1 MSIARRKART
11 GERVIVNALFVC
23 AVLSVAV
30 TVGIVAVLLVDA
42 VEFFRESSL
51 VDFLTGTVW
60 APGQG
65 GGEGGQ
71 YGVLPLIN
79 GTLMIGVGAIVVGL
93 PLGVLTAIYLSEYA
107 NPRVRGVLKPT
118 LEILAGI
125 PTVIVGYFAL
135 QFITPEPAAPDL
147 RRRAGVHLQRR
158 GRVDRGRADD
168 PADHR
173 LDQRGRHAPVPS
185 SLREARYGLGSSK
198 RQVSL
203 RVVVPAALSG
213 IAASVIL
220 AFSRA
225 VGETMAVTIAAG
237 NSPKLTFD
245 YFTSI
250 QTLTAHRPDR
260 ERRGGGR
267 DGPLQ
272 RPVRPRADAVRDHP
286 GHEPDLGPHR
296 PPLPAGVLVTAS
308 AGGPGPFEAAAGAT
322 RSGPRSWSTRPSR
335 SCCSSAP
342 SSG

>member
-1 MSIARRKART
+1 MSITTRKART
-11 GERVIVNALFVC
+11 GERVIINALFVC
-23 AVLSVAV
+23 AVLSIAV

-51 VDFLTGTVW
+51 VEFLTGTVW

-65 GGEGGQ
+65 SGEGGQ

-79 GTLMIGVGAIVVGL
+79 GTLMIGIGAIVVGL
-93 PLGVLTAIYLSEYA
+93 PLGLLTAIYLSEYA

-135 QFITPEPAAPDL
+135 QFITPSLLRPIFGEERVFVFNAA
-147 RRRAGVHLQRR
+147 AGAVAVGLMILPIIASISEDAMRS
-158 GRVDRGRADD
+158 
-168 PADHR
+168 
-173 LDQRGRHAPVPS
+173 VPS
-185 SLREARYGLGSSK
+185 SLREAAFGLGSTK

-237 NSPKLTFD
+237 NSPKMTFD

-250 QTLTAHRPDR
+250 QTLTAAIAQTVS
-260 ERRGGGR
+260 G
-267 DGPLQ
+267 
-272 RPVRPRADAVRDHP
+272 
-286 GHEPDLGPHR
+286 
-296 PPLPAGVLVTAS
+296 
-308 AGGPGPFEAAAGAT
+308 EAAAGTVRYNALFALGLT
-322 RSGPRSWSTRPSR
+322 LFVITLVMNLI
-335 SCCSSAP
+335 SARIVRRFRQVY
-342 SSG
+342 S

>member
-1 MSIARRKART
+1 VSIARRKVRT

-135 QFITPEPAAPDL
+135 QFITPSLLRPIFGDERVFIFNAA
-147 RRRAGVHLQRR
+147 AGSIAVGLMILPIIASISEDAMRS
-158 GRVDRGRADD
+158 
-168 PADHR
+168 
-173 LDQRGRHAPVPS
+173 VPS
-185 SLREARYGLGSSK
+185 SLREAGYGLGSSK

-237 NSPKLTFD
+237 NSPKMTFD

-250 QTLTAHRPDR
+250 QTLTASIAQTVS
-260 ERRGGGR
+260 G
-267 DGPLQ
+267 
-272 RPVRPRADAVRDHP
+272 
-286 GHEPDLGPHR
+286 
-296 PPLPAGVLVTAS
+296 
-308 AGGPGPFEAAAGAT
+308 EAAAGTVRYNALFALGLT
-322 RSGPRSWSTRPSR
+322 LFVITLAMNLI
-335 SCCSSAP
+335 SARIVRRFRQVY
-342 SSG
+342 S

>member
-1 MSIARRKART
+1 MSIARRKVRT

-135 QFITPEPAAPDL
+135 QFITPSLLRPIFGDDRVFVFNAA
-147 RRRAGVHLQRR
+147 AGSIAVGLMILPIIASISEDAMRS
-158 GRVDRGRADD
+158 V
-168 PADHR
+168 
-173 LDQRGRHAPVPS
+173 PV
-185 SLREARYGLGSSK
+185 SLREAAYGLGSTK

-237 NSPKLTFD
+237 NSPKMTFD

-250 QTLTAHRPDR
+250 QTLTAAIAQTVS
-260 ERRGGGR
+260 G
-267 DGPLQ
+267 
-272 RPVRPRADAVRDHP
+272 
-286 GHEPDLGPHR
+286 
-296 PPLPAGVLVTAS
+296 
-308 AGGPGPFEAAAGAT
+308 EAAAGTVRYNALFALGLT
-322 RSGPRSWSTRPSR
+322 LFVITLAMNLI
-335 SCCSSAP
+335 SARIVRRFRQVY
-342 SSG
+342 S

>member
-1 MSIARRKART
+1 VSIARRKVRT

-135 QFITPEPAAPDL
+135 QFITPSLLRPIFGDDRVFVFNAA
-147 RRRAGVHLQRR
+147 AGSIAVGLMILPIIASISEDAMRS
-158 GRVDRGRADD
+158 V
-168 PADHR
+168 
-173 LDQRGRHAPVPS
+173 PV
-185 SLREARYGLGSSK
+185 SLREAAYGLGSTK

-237 NSPKLTFD
+237 NSPKMTFD

-250 QTLTAHRPDR
+250 QTLTAAIAQTVS
-260 ERRGGGR
+260 G
-267 DGPLQ
+267 
-272 RPVRPRADAVRDHP
+272 
-286 GHEPDLGPHR
+286 
-296 PPLPAGVLVTAS
+296 
-308 AGGPGPFEAAAGAT
+308 EAAAGTVRYNALFALGLT
-322 RSGPRSWSTRPSR
+322 LFVITLAMNLI
-335 SCCSSAP
+335 SARIVRRFRQVY
-342 SSG
+342 S